1 MDFDKF
7 DFSFNRD
14 FRESKKMISVDIR
27 TKNID
32 HAAPG
37 DHLWKAVTRLTIIA
51 VKYKSF
57 DPEDSGIFQPAPSDP
72 LINGWHLCQRISQ
85 IHRDSYD
92 RVAYGRSP
100 CLDVASTQLMIESQQ
115 CAVEIGQMVESR
127 CLEMGDYLHGF
138 SNIYKR
144 LGGYDFEHQKTLV
157 KNYDNQTL
165 LAKDLGNG
173 FHLVLGEIW
182 ASLDDALAYYRRHFP
197 LTKFDAR
204 AIAGDT
210 FLGALASG
218 YNVIQK
224 GQRT

>member
-7 DFSFNRD
+7 DLSFNRD

-32 HAAPG
+32 YAAPG

-57 DPEDSGIFQPAPSDP
+57 DTEDRGIFQPAPSDP
-72 LINGWHLCQRISQ
+72 LINGWHVCQRISQ

-92 RVAYGRSP
+92 RVAYGSSP
-100 CLDVASTQLMIESQQ
+100 ALDVPSTLLMIESQR
-115 CAVEIGQMVESR
+115 CAAEIGQLVEDM
-127 CLEMGDYLHGF
+127 CLEIGNYNHGF

-144 LGGYDFEHQKTLV
+144 LGGYDFEHQKTLA

-165 LAKDLGNG
+165 TAKDLGNG

-182 ASLDDALAYYRRHFP
+182 ASLDDAMAYYKKHFP
-197 LTKFDAR
+197 LTQFAVRKDPA
-204 AIAGDT
+204 DT
-210 FLGALASG
+210 FLNTLGKAC
-218 YNVIQK
+218 VIQK
-224 GQRT
+224 GERG